1 MYSTYNLLL
10 SDGWRMH
17 EIDSMDVLAFIR
29 IRAWDARR
37 KQQRKEHPVTRRAYI
52 DEVWR
57 TDL

>member
-37 KQQRKEHPVTRRAYI
+37 KQQRKEHSVTRRAYI